1 MVVGGYATRATGEP
15 SVIKVSVF
23 TCLSIEIELVLKW
36 VNYKINLKMSYE
48 NKIGVMEMR
57 ILGLMCGKPR
67 QDKIKNDNV
76 REKVEKMVETRIL
89 WFRKI

>member
-1 MVVGGYATRATGEP
+1 
-15 SVIKVSVF
+15 
-23 TCLSIEIELVLKW
+23 
-36 VNYKINLKMSYE
+36 MSYE